1 MRGDQVLLHERLDEE
16 GLHGV
21 QMSHDLFVAAGG
33 VGPDGGEF
41 EAVERALAS
50 QSLATIACPSTLASR
65 RVFLA
70 DQDGEQRIVA
80 ETVVVVEVFV
90 AQAEGE
96 DALFEQL
103 RERVLNQVGM
113 PMIGETGSELVDE
126 VELGFDLSQQ
136 EAAGIGGDG
145 TSVEASDNLATAEV
159 LEEQFRVVTVCHGVV
174 VSVVGSKRLL
184 LFSLCQL
191 RNHRASPVV
200 RNSG

>member
-1 MRGDQVLLHERLDEE
+1 
-16 GLHGV
+16 
-21 QMSHDLFVAAGG
+21 MSHDLFVAAGG

-41 EAVERALAS
+41 EAVERALAG
-50 QSLATIACPSTLASR
+50 QRLATIACPSTLASR

-70 DQDGEQRIVA
+70 DQDGELRIVA
-80 ETVVVVEVFV
+80 ETVVVVEIFV

-159 LEEQFRVVTVCHGVV
+159 LEEQFRVITVCHGVV
-174 VSVVGSKRLL
+174 VSEVGSKRLL

-191 RNHRASPVV
+191 RNHRASPRV